1 VAEGKKKDLHTLI
14 RLRKWDVDERQRA
27 LAVLLVQEEG
37 VIAKQAELEAT
48 VKAELAL
55 TMELPADLRKTLPG
69 FLKRCEQFREALDHA
84 LADIRA
90 RITVAQDNLA
100 EAFRRLKTFEVTQ
113 EQRDLAEEKEE
124 ARQETLTLDEIG
136 LNLHR
141 RKSA

>member
-1 VAEGKKKDLHTLI
+1 MAEGKKKDLHTLI

-48 VKAELAL
+48 VKSELAL
-55 TMELPADLRKTLPG
+55 TAQLPADLRGTLPG
-69 FLKRCEQFREALDHA
+69 FLKRCEQFRAALDQA

-90 RITVAQDNLA
+90 RIAVAQDNLA

>member
-1 VAEGKKKDLHTLI
+1 MADGKKKDLHTLI

-27 LAVLLVQEEG
+27 LAVLLRQEEG
-37 VIAKQAELEAT
+37 VITKQAELEAT
-48 VKAELAL
+48 IKAELAF
-55 TMELPADLRKTLPG
+55 TSQLPADLRGTLPG
-69 FLKRCEQFREALDHA
+69 FLKRCDAFREALEHA

-90 RITVAQDNLA
+90 RIAAAQDNLA

-124 ARQETLTLDEIG
+124 ARLETIALDEIG

-141 RKSA
+141 RKSV